1 MPRLEDGGE
10 DDVGVALEEGVVQV
24 QVGHLQH
31 ARVSAHLAP
40 YPPAACTKCIMSLVT
55 VYNTALHGMA
65 LTHLEVCGPVGGDV
79 EDLGD
84 DGEPTPA
91 EAGLLSPGVGVIMFM
106 LYVCLLLCC
115 VSAAH

>member
-1 MPRLEDGGE
+1 M
-10 DDVGVALEEGVVQV
+10 
-24 QVGHLQH
+24 HN
-31 ARVSAHLAP
+31 VS
-40 YPPAACTKCIMSLVT
+40 VT
-55 VYNTALHGMA
+55 VYNTTQRCMA

-115 VSAAH
+115 VSAARILCS

>member
-1 MPRLEDGGE
+1 
-10 DDVGVALEEGVVQV
+10 
-24 QVGHLQH
+24 
-31 ARVSAHLAP
+31 
-40 YPPAACTKCIMSLVT
+40 
-55 VYNTALHGMA
+55 MA

-84 DGEPTPA
+84 DGEQTPA